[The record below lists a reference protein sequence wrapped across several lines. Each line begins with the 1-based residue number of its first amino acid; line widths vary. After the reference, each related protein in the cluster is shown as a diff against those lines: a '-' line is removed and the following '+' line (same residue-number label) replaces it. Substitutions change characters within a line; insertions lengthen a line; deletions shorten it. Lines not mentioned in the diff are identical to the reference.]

1 MTSPK
6 TRNILDDAAD
16 LLRKHAPAA
25 YSPVPGPPTNPELKM
40 DLSGHDQLEV
50 DPGASLSPAAIHSAG
65 SASTYDRAA
74 EVLPLHITITVHGG
88 CVVDVDG
95 LPDDATYTIDDRD
108 IQAHQ

>member
-16 LLRKHAPAA
+16 LLRKHAPSA
-25 YSPVPGPPTNPELKM
+25 YSPVPGPPTNPELRM
-40 DLSGHDQLEV
+40 D
-50 DPGASLSPAAIHSAG
+50 
-65 SASTYDRAA
+65 A